1 MLSQYTMSNSKKH
14 KMQIIQLVVQNII
27 EGGGRFLKKENRNK
41 LWYDGGVLCGKDKVS
56 IIHQWKTC
64 TFFGC
69 QFDWNG
75 VRTVLFL

>member
-41 LWYDGGVLCGKDKVS
+41 EWYDGGVICGKDKVS
-56 IIHQWKTC
+56 IHENA
-64 TFFGC
+64 FAYG
-69 QFDWNG
+69 
-75 VRTVLFL
+75 